1 MLFSLLAS
9 LVRKLYFKYD
19 VLGLQSSVVSSGL
32 EKKEHFLLFFLT
44 FSLSFLFIS
53 IFDTFSSS
61 LKSNTKQNDESLE
74 SISSIFSLLISDVHI
89 FILFS
94 SLFILLIGLLS
105 SGILFIN
112 SNPFKLDLVLGKDN
126 DLILFL
132 I

>member
-44 FSLSFLFIS
+44 ISLSFLFIS

-89 FILFS
+89 LILFS
-94 SLFILLIGLLS
+94 LLFILLIGLLS
-105 SGILFIN
+105 SGN
-112 SNPFKLDLVLGKDN
+112 
-126 DLILFL
+126 
-132 I
+132 